1 MLNVTTVR
9 QSGHAG
15 WFRMLDLPEESQQ
28 HCLICAVCRTE
39 GETHL
44 RNFLR
49 LSLGGNL
56 FVPGKTL
63 RSRTICEHISEC
75 DCHTVQK
82 VAVPGLGSTAGW
94 LTSYWE
100 APYIL
105 PPHTPQNVQIPQH
118 EENPPVSC
126 SGGTCSGESLVSFHW
141 RLRNISYII
150 CYPLAL
156 CLIESRMWSTS

>member
-105 PPHTPQNVQIPQH
+105 PPYSPECTDTTAWR
-118 EENPPVSC
+118 ESSC
-126 SGGTCSGESLVSFHW
+126 VLQQWDMFRRVTGFLSLEIAKYFLHNLLSPGPMSNW
-141 RLRNISYII
+141 K
-150 CYPLAL
+150 
-156 CLIESRMWSTS
+156 